1 MYRFAPKKCGVTLNK
16 GRGMKKLIGGLFFIL
31 ALASCAHHEA
41 VDTDA
46 NGRFKELFTK
56 EKEFKSSHQDIT
68 NYR

>member
-1 MYRFAPKKCGVTLNK
+1 
-16 GRGMKKLIGGLFFIL
+16 MKKLIGGLFFIL